1 MVIFR
6 CELESSFDAVDKTV
20 ITATTLI
27 KEKFVFMSERYL
39 FNINFM
45 LREILN
51 NAVEHGNHFDMNK
64 KVICEIEYIV
74 PSLFFKISDEG
85 EGIKPEEILTESYD
99 PKSLLR
105 ERNRGHQTI
114 IDMDFDIK
122 LKGTQVIIILNLSQE
137 ERLWKNNY

>member
-1 MVIFR
+1 MVIFT
-6 CELESSFDAVDKTV
+6 CELESTFDAVDRV
-20 ITATTLI
+20 VPLATAAI
-27 KEKFVFMSERYL
+27 KEKFIFMSERYL

-51 NAVEHGNHFDMNK
+51 NAVEHGNHFNIDK
-64 KVICEIEYIV
+64 EVLCEIEYVV
-74 PSLFFKISDEG
+74 PKLYFRIKDQG
-85 EGIKPEEILTESYD
+85 LGIKPEDILTASHD

-114 IDMDFDIK
+114 IDMEFDIEIK
-122 LKGTQVIIILNLSQE
+122 ASQVIIILNLSQE

>member
-1 MVIFR
+1 MLIFR
-6 CELESSFDAVDKTV
+6 CELESTFDAVDKSV
-20 ITATTLI
+20 ILAVKAI
-27 KEKFVFMSERYL
+27 KDKFEFMSERYL

-51 NAVEHGNHFDMNK
+51 NAVEHGNHFDENK
-64 KVICEIEYIV
+64 KVSCKIEYLV
-74 PSLFFKISDEG
+74 PQLVFSVSDQG
-85 EGIKPEEILTESYD
+85 EGIKVGDILTETHD

-122 LKGTQVIIILNLSQE
+122 LNGTEVIIILNLSQE